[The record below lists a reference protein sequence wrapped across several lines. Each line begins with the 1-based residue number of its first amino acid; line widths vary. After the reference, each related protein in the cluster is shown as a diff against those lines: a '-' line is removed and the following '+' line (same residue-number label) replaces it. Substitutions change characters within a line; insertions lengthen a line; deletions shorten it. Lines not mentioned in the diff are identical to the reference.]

1 MIDWLVGWSST
12 CWIIDWLVDLMVYLV
27 SWLAGWIID
36 WVVTDW
42 WIGVYHGFVG
52 CLIDQSVDQLNDWL
66 VIKQLITINLLNEK
80 NSDLY
85 K

>member
-1 MIDWLVGWSST
+1 
-12 CWIIDWLVDLMVYLV
+12 MVYLV
-27 SWLAGWIID
+27 SWLAGWMID

-80 NSDLY
+80 IVIYTSNWLTDCSGKYNFGHPDL
-85 K
+85 KV